1 MPRLAAGL
9 LMVVGSV
16 DLDESGGRFRAEG
29 FLDLFAV
36 GFEVVH
42 CCREVFFYQEVLPHR
57 SVRMEFIFA
66 VLVGHELL
74 VCHAELFDGDLA
86 AEPAEHVGEFA
97 IAVSPLDPAADADG
111 CGGLAAV
118 GVEEVAVVVSE
129 EGSDVFAAG
138 DVEACLELL
147 AELLGMFGRFGFKRD
162 FDEEV
167 VCHVRSSSVVHR
179 EDFVVDSLG
188 FLRFRADVPS
198 TVVDAPAFVRV
209 PANVDEMRRT
219 NPDKAPG
226 MYWLT
231 GSQKFELMED
241 VSESLSGRIGIFN
254 LHPLSNREIFGKE
267 SLPFLPEH
275 FAVGEKQPLSSPDM
289 FRRIWLGAYPE
300 LFCARSPDKYWA
312 SFYQSYVQTYLERDI
327 RKLTQVADL
336 NVFYAFL
343 KASAARSGQMLNYSD
358 LARDSGISVPTATK
372 YMSLLETS
380 GIAKLLYP
388 YSTNQSAP
396 MVSTPKRYF
405 LDTGLMAY
413 LTDWTNP
420 QVLQSGAAAGHFF
433 ETWCVSEILKSYSN
447 AGIDVSIYYFRT
459 KERRPSEIDVLIVK
473 DGTIYPAEVLNCS
486 RRCPTP
492 LRSDVVSN
500 AAPDSGGS
508 DTCWRSRQWSIPRAW
523 LPAPRGS

>member
-1 MPRLAAGL
+1 MFVQRHLESELLEANQFFPVLLLTGARQVGKTTLLSKIAEPNRRFVSLDPLDVRAKAKDDPRLFL
-9 LMVVGSV
+9 EDNPPPVII
-16 DLDESGGRFRAEG
+16 DEIQY
-29 FLDLFAV
+29 V
-36 GFEVVH
+36 
-42 CCREVFFYQEVLPHR
+42 P
-57 SVRMEFIFA
+57 
-66 VLVGHELL
+66 ELL
-74 VCHAELFDGDLA
+74 
-86 AEPAEHVGEFA
+86 PY
-97 IAVSPLDPAADADG
+97 I
-111 CGGLAAV
+111 
-118 GVEEVAVVVSE
+118 
-129 EGSDVFAAG
+129 
-138 DVEACLELL
+138 
-147 AELLGMFGRFGFKRD
+147 K
-162 FDEEV
+162 
-167 VCHVRSSSVVHR
+167 
-179 EDFVVDSLG
+179 
-188 FLRFRADVPS
+188 
-198 TVVDAPAFVRV
+198 
-209 PANVDEMRRT
+209 ANVDEMRRT

-231 GSQKFELMED
+231 GSQKFELMEG

-254 LHPLSNREIFGKE
+254 MHPLSNREIFGKE
-267 SLPFLPEH
+267 SQPFLPEH

-289 FRRIWLGAYPE
+289 FHRIWLGAYPE
-300 LFCARSPDKYWA
+300 LFCSRSPDKHWTA
-312 SFYQSYVQTYLERDI
+312 FYQSYVQTYLERDI

-396 MVSTPKRYF
+396 MVSTPKMYF

-447 AGIDVSIYYFRT
+447 AGIEASIYYFRT

-473 DGTIYPAEVLNCS
+473 DGTIYPAEVKKSAKLDKN
-486 RRCPTP
+486 
-492 LRSDVVSN
+492 DVKQFSKLATFKMPVGTGALLSLYPEVTHIN
-500 AAPDSGGS
+500 EQVLA
-508 DTCWRSRQWSIPRAW
+508 IPAG
-523 LPAPRGS
+523 LL